1 MAVGNHRSDAVD
13 EGGEALEASGESER
27 RATAEREALGTPVR
41 PRSKSDFDSSYAG
54 QPPWDIGRPQAA
66 FAGLAAVGG
75 LIGRVLDVGCG
86 TGEHALLAASAG
98 YEATGIDLASAAI
111 ERANQ
116 KAYDRGLNA
125 RFLVH
130 DALDLVSL
138 DGPFD
143 TVLDSG
149 LFHVLSDD
157 DRVRYV
163 EQLRSVVVSGGRCY
177 ILVFS
182 DRQSGDWG
190 PRRVTER
197 ELRDCFA
204 DGWRVESVASSAY
217 EVTLHP
223 GHAEAWLATVFRT

>member
-1 MAVGNHRSDAVD
+1 M
-13 EGGEALEASGESER
+13 EGSGESEE

-41 PRSKSDFDSSYAG
+41 PRSQSDFDSSYAG

-66 FAGLAAVGG
+66 FAELAAAGG

-86 TGEHALLAASAG
+86 TGEHSLLAASLG
-98 YEATGIDLASAAI
+98 HEATGIDLAPAAI
-111 ERANQ
+111 ERAHQ
-116 KAYDRGLNA
+116 KAHDRGLNA
-125 RFLVH
+125 RFVVH

-157 DRVRYV
+157 DRVRYID
-163 EQLRSVVVSGGRCY
+163 QLRSVVVRGGHCY
-177 ILVFS
+177 LLAFS

-197 ELRDCFA
+197 EVRNCFA
-204 DGWRVESVASSAY
+204 DGWRVESVAASSY
-217 EVTLHP
+217 EVNLHP
-223 GHAEAWLATVFRT
+223 GRAEAWLATVIRT